1 MPGPQP
7 PPPGPG
13 SAPLRRSP
21 QHKVFGGVC
30 GGLGRYC
37 DVDPVIFR
45 VVFALLAVAGGVGLI
60 IYGFC
65 WLLVPML
72 GEDEH
77 EGRRLLSG
85 RVEGTALT
93 AVLCALVGCG
103 LFLSMLNKG
112 NVVSFAVMLS
122 LATFGAAYWSRHR
135 YQAAGDEEAAAPAA
149 AQAAAGPT
157 APAKGGHEG
166 APPETQ
172 APPARGGPSWWR
184 DPIVKDGGSGQP
196 AGTGYLWGPADG
208 PDAGSYAPGR
218 AGVAARTPRAPERT
232 SIGGWTFLAAVVAT
246 AVGTGATWS
255 SQPLGT
261 SLQTGLVAAL
271 AVFGIGLLI
280 SSVYG
285 RTGAGTIVAVVL
297 TSALL
302 AGAAALPK
310 SVTTDWQRRTW
321 EPTAAD
327 RVAASYELGTGVG
340 KLRLAGLRL
349 VDDRTIRT
357 RAEVGA
363 GRLEVTVPRDVR
375 VKLDI
380 EVGLGDIQL
389 PGEKPDDVDVSPMRD
404 RTITLEPV
412 GKRPARGTLELDLEV
427 GIGQVE
433 VLRP

>member
-1 MPGPQP
+1 M
-7 PPPGPG
+7 
-13 SAPLRRSP
+13 
-21 QHKVFGGVC
+21 C

-60 IYGFC
+60 IYGFL

-77 EGRRLLSG
+77 EGRKLLSG

-93 AVLCALVGCG
+93 AVLCALLGCA

-112 NVVSFAVMLS
+112 NVVSFSVMLT

-135 YQAAGDEEAAAPAA
+135 YLAAHDESPADPAAPQPAPGAA
-149 AQAAAGPT
+149 TPPKA
-157 APAKGGHEG
+157 GHEG
-166 APPETQ
+166 APPEVK

-184 DPIVKDGGSGQP
+184 DPITKDRTTRGS
-196 AGTGYLWGPADG
+196 GTGYLWGPADG
-208 PDAGSYAPGR
+208 PDAGSYATGR
-218 AGVAARTPRAPERT
+218 TGTATVRSRPAQPVP
-232 SIGGWTFLAAVVAT
+232 IGGWTFLAALAAAVAGC
-246 AVGTGATWS
+246 AATWS

-271 AVFGIGLLI
+271 AVFGVGLLI

-310 SVTTDWQRRTW
+310 SVTTDWHRRTW
-321 EPTAAD
+321 EPAAAAQ
-327 RVAASYELGTGVG
+327 VAPSYEVGSGVG
-340 KLRLAGLRL
+340 KLRLAKLRMEDGST
-349 VDDRTIRT
+349 VRT
-357 RAEVGA
+357 RVEVGA
-363 GRLEVTVPRDVR
+363 GRLVVTVPRDVR
-375 VKLDI
+375 VRLDI

-389 PGEKPDDVDVSPMRD
+389 PGEKPDDMDVSPMRD
-404 RTITLEPV
+404 RTLTLEPV
-412 GKRPARGTLELDLEV
+412 GKRPARGTLDLELEV
-427 GIGQVE
+427 GIGKVE